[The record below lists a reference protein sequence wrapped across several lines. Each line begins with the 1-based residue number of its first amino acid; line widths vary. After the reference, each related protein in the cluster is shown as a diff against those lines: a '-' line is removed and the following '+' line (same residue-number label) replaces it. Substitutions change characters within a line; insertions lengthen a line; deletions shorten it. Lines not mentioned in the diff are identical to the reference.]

1 MDDIFAYSDS
11 TIVLAWLDGSPQ
23 RYKIYVTNR
32 IAKTINL
39 IPPMTWR
46 HVPTLQN
53 PADCASRAK
62 ELVHHPLWWHGPSWL
77 QQDPIIFPPQPA
89 ASKLKQ
95 LQDTE
100 AKPQPQMC
108 NLTVALPA
116 DQLETRFSSLL
127 ALIKV
132 TCWIRRFIARA
143 KQKNVPA
150 TLMLSR
156 AEGTAAEDFLRQR
169 SQARSFQAKLQLLK
183 ANPPKPLSSKSSL
196 LALHPFLDKK
206 QLLCLG
212 GRLNLTNLPEEQKH
226 PIILSSS
233 DVFSRLLHHYHLQ
246 LSHCGPTALIS
257 HSGNLYHI
265 VGVRRLARS
274 VCSSCITCRK
284 AAAKAGPQLMG
295 QIPSSRL
302 SPNDTFF
309 NTGIDFA
316 GPYTTRAGYTRKPVW
331 LESAL
336 AVFVCF
342 STKAVHL
349 EVVRDF
355 TTKSLIAALIR
366 FVSRR
371 NMPLNI
377 YSDNGPNLVGAKNK
391 LDQLYKLLEDKNTQ
405 NAIQAYLFSQ
415 RCTWHTIP
423 QRAPHFGGLWEAA
436 VKAAKY
442 HLKRVLGRQFL
453 TYDELET
460 VVCQAEACLNSRP
473 YGTVFSHPTDGV
485 QPLTPGHF
493 LTGRALRAYPVPKAD
508 DDNPTVLQRWILCQQ
523 MGQHFWKRW
532 SQEYLQQMQKAVKWH
547 RQVKNHQV
555 GNLVMLTDGNVYQ
568 CQWTMAKVVAVYPGK
583 DGIVRAV
590 DVQVNLAIYPKDCT
604 SKAEFAS
611 KIKTRTAVYRRPVHK
626 LAMLLAVDEVSELT
640 ATRESS

>member
-1 MDDIFAYSDS
+1 MATHVELPATYSSTKRGIVSDVARTFDVLGWLSPTILPMKLLYRQLWQLKLDWDEEVPDDLQRLHKQWRDELHLLASVRLPRNYFHPKKKTQSITLHGFCDASQGAYAATIYIRATYASGPPTVNLVVSKTRVAPLKARTIPQLELCGAHLLAKLLSTTSKTLSIPMDDIFAYSDS

-23 RYKIYVTNR
+23 RYKIYVANR

-39 IPPMTWR
+39 IPPTTWR

-53 PADCASRAK
+53 PADCASRGITAK

-77 QQDPIIFPPQPA
+77 QQDPIIFLPQPA

-116 DQLETRFSSLL
+116 DQLETRSSSLL

-169 SQARSFQAKLQLLK
+169 SQARSFQAELQLLK

-206 QLLCLG
+206 QLLRLG

-233 DVFSRLLHHYHLQ
+233 DVFSRLLLHHYHLQ
-246 LSHCGPTALIS
+246 LSHGGPTALIS

-284 AAAKAGPQLMG
+284 VAAKAGPQLMG

-316 GPYTTRAGYTRKPVW
+316 EPYTTSAGYTRKPVW

-336 AVFVCF
+336 AAFQRKL
-342 STKAVHL
+342 STWKL
-349 EVVRDF
+349 SEI
-355 TTKSLIAALIR
+355 SQ
-366 FVSRR
+366 
-371 NMPLNI
+371 
-377 YSDNGPNLVGAKNK
+377 PN
-391 LDQLYKLLEDKNTQ
+391 
-405 NAIQAYLFSQ
+405 
-415 RCTWHTIP
+415 H
-423 QRAPHFGGLWEAA
+423 
-436 VKAAKY
+436 
-442 HLKRVLGRQFL
+442 
-453 TYDELET
+453 
-460 VVCQAEACLNSRP
+460 
-473 YGTVFSHPTDGV
+473 
-485 QPLTPGHF
+485 
-493 LTGRALRAYPVPKAD
+493 
-508 DDNPTVLQRWILCQQ
+508 
-523 MGQHFWKRW
+523 
-532 SQEYLQQMQKAVKWH
+532 
-547 RQVKNHQV
+547 
-555 GNLVMLTDGNVYQ
+555 
-568 CQWTMAKVVAVYPGK
+568 
-583 DGIVRAV
+583 
-590 DVQVNLAIYPKDCT
+590 
-604 SKAEFAS
+604 
-611 KIKTRTAVYRRPVHK
+611 
-626 LAMLLAVDEVSELT
+626 
-640 ATRESS
+640 